1 VFSMALRVLLLLP
14 CNSGA
19 AVGDYFRG
27 QFWRVAN
34 NRRRKLGVE
43 ITLGAIDCIPVFA
56 RGEDDAVVLE
66 TEMHR
71 VFGYDVFP
79 SMDRLKGKLG
89 RLARAIAN
97 GLMRIEKNFDKIYIL
112 LNVKAYAI
120 ATELAINNFLP
131 KHVKQ
136 KIVFRYVPGNP
147 PQFTKLIVTTIEEIA
162 RIANTENS

>member
-1 VFSMALRVLLLLP
+1 MPWV
-14 CNSGA
+14 
-19 AVGDYFRG
+19 
-27 QFWRVAN
+27 
-34 NRRRKLGVE
+34 
-43 ITLGAIDCIPVFA
+43 
-56 RGEDDAVVLE
+56 
-66 TEMHR
+66 
-71 VFGYDVFP
+71 
-79 SMDRLKGKLG
+79 
-89 RLARAIAN
+89 
-97 GLMRIEKNFDKIYIL
+97 KIYIL